1 MTATPA
7 TTRSQNGRDAKQAP
21 RAPWSGLHSS
31 RIRYRFKVPV
41 MDFFLQWLLG
51 GQTHGATEVGESWYA
66 AGLIK
71 DGDPQSWVRSWE
83 GLAERVEARG
93 RASLAAGHLV
103 SARESLLRA
112 YSYHRAPL
120 AFLSPLKEPEQVKA
134 RYARARACFR
144 DACKLFDPPIEEVT
158 IPFEGK
164 ALPGYFLSS
173 GPGNAPRK
181 TLLMIGGGDT
191 FVEDLYG
198 YIGPAALKR
207 GYNMLMVDLPQQG
220 ILPFDGLLARA
231 DYETPVGAVVD
242 HLLSRTDVDPHRIAM
257 FGISG
262 GGYMAPRAAMYEKR
276 ISALVALS
284 MLLDVYE
291 VWTTSMGADKLAK
304 AEDRGLLRILEKL
317 PVKRVRTGLTLFD
330 VYKWKYGVTTLGE
343 LLEFAKTCTVDP
355 SRIECPTLI
364 LVGQQEYEEYAES
377 RRWQD
382 ESLAKIRNDN
392 KRIVVLPRNE
402 GADSHA
408 AGTNVSLVAQV
419 VFDWLDELFDHPEP
433 AEAERLSTS
442 TSR

>member
-231 DYETPVGAVVD
+231 DYRHRWAPSWTISCPVPTWTRTG
-242 HLLSRTDVDPHRIAM
+242 SRC
-257 FGISG
+257 SG
-262 GGYMAPRAAMYEKR
+262 SVAAATWR
-276 ISALVALS
+276 
-284 MLLDVYE
+284 
-291 VWTTSMGADKLAK
+291 
-304 AEDRGLLRILEKL
+304 
-317 PVKRVRTGLTLFD
+317 RVRP
-330 VYKWKYGVTTLGE
+330 
-343 LLEFAKTCTVDP
+343 CTRSGSVP
-355 SRIECPTLI
+355 WSPCRCC
-364 LVGQQEYEEYAES
+364 
-377 RRWQD
+377 
-382 ESLAKIRNDN
+382 
-392 KRIVVLPRNE
+392 
-402 GADSHA
+402 
-408 AGTNVSLVAQV
+408 
-419 VFDWLDELFDHPEP
+419 
-433 AEAERLSTS
+433 STS
-442 TSR
+442 TRCGPPAWGLTSSPRPRTAAC